1 MLLKSF
7 VLVSW
12 VGRSTSICSVN
23 YRQISCVWC
32 IIFYH
37 LLDCGSW
44 VIRCIEIVTN
54 KIYVHCPTR
63 SSQSENCINRHSSRC
78 NMGVSQLKLINRP
91 GSDNKME
98 ELFFRKWSRRLWCRR
113 HLGGSWQGSH
123 PLHQETSY
131 EAYLGIFLAAS
142 TVEKFAIYP
151 SMTHCDPH
159 SIV

>member
-1 MLLKSF
+1 MVLKSF

-44 VIRCIEIVTN
+44 VIWCIEIVTN

-98 ELFFRKWSRRLWCRR
+98 ELFSESDLEGCDAGATWAVPGKVRILFIKKHHMKHIWGFSLLRAQWRNSPYILLW
-113 HLGGSWQGSH
+113 
-123 PLHQETSY
+123 P
-131 EAYLGIFLAAS
+131 
-142 TVEKFAIYP
+142 TVIL
-151 SMTHCDPH
+151 TL
-159 SIV
+159 